1 MDNSL
6 TKFPVDA
13 RLMERIERIMPDYH
27 HKRTFINALI
37 DQALTLLEDQA
48 RARAKAGLIQ
58 SDSVHPDL

>member
-13 RLMERIERIMPDYH
+13 SLMERIERIMPDYH

-37 DQALTLLEDQA
+37 DQALTRLEDEAHA
-48 RARAKAGLIQ
+48 RSAGKNL
-58 SDSVHPDL
+58 

>member
-13 RLMERIERIMPDYH
+13 SLMERIERIMPDYH

-37 DQALTLLEDQA
+37 DQALTRLEDEA
-48 RARAKAGLIQ
+48 RARAKTGLIR
-58 SDSVHPDL
+58 SDSAGPNL